1 MKWLY
6 GIPALALLVLLV
18 DFVWLARLEYGGP
31 PHVELM
37 LEGEVPATFYLP
49 PDPQQG
55 PNSRWGLA
63 EPTPGEKPAAVV
75 LAHGFAGDRASL
87 STLARSMA
95 HAGYAVLV
103 IDMRGHGANRNSFA
117 RGRGTDAF
125 LLEDIGT
132 AVDFLR
138 TSPRVDG
145 NRIAVGG
152 HSMGAGASLAYG
164 GHDPGIDGLL
174 LISGGWGL
182 EGPHRPSNVLFL
194 VAAEDPARIRERA
207 GVVAN
212 QLAGDEYLEHGKT
225 LGDLTRG
232 SGVRLASVEGTG
244 HVDIV
249 RSPGAVAEVVGWL
262 DAIYGVE
269 RAAAAPVV
277 DARLEALGLGFLALL
292 LVMPGIGGL
301 VGRLSPHVAERP
313 ASGAFGRLAIFGAV
327 LLFTLPLVALG
338 EPGVLLGL
346 AVADGVV
353 AQFFYAGVI
362 LLAGLALGNRL
373 GLAARVGRWNLAVA
387 AAVVGMLAIYAL
399 LTPLGV
405 AFHRM
410 SLTPERAL
418 LGLLAALALFPFT
431 LASNSLLRR
440 GSAWVATLTV
450 LLGRALLV
458 VVLGIGIAMEIV
470 PGVVALMLPMLAGFF
485 VFFELVGVP
494 VYVGSRNVVTVA
506 LLEALWLAWIFAA
519 ILPVRL

>member
-1 MKWLY
+1 M
-6 GIPALALLVLLV
+6 
-18 DFVWLARLEYGGP
+18 
-31 PHVELM
+31 
-37 LEGEVPATFYLP
+37 
-49 PDPQQG
+49 
-55 PNSRWGLA
+55 
-63 EPTPGEKPAAVV
+63 
-75 LAHGFAGDRASL
+75 
-87 STLARSMA
+87 
-95 HAGYAVLV
+95 
-103 IDMRGHGANRNSFA
+103 
-117 RGRGTDAF
+117 
-125 LLEDIGT
+125 
-132 AVDFLR
+132 
-138 TSPRVDG
+138 
-145 NRIAVGG
+145 
-152 HSMGAGASLAYG
+152 
-164 GHDPGIDGLL
+164 
-174 LISGGWGL
+174 
-182 EGPHRPSNVLFL
+182 LFL

-212 QLAGDEYLEHGKT
+212 QLAGDEYLEYGKT